1 MYLINSFKYIPA
13 EKFILLNLANLFL
26 LSVIMTNNSW
36 GQIISSPVVQVNM
49 LEVYTS
55 QGCSSCPPA
64 ERWMSTFKQD
74 ERLWKQLVPM
84 NFHVDYWDYLGWKDP
99 YASSVFTQR
108 QRDYKALKLSTTV
121 ATPGFMYSGMG
132 WNGWFRGR
140 SVPVKPYKAIGVL
153 SAEFGIAD
161 KDQKNRARIQ
171 FNPVIDLPT
180 QLQVHVA
187 VLGFDQITQV
197 PRGENSGK
205 KLPHDFVVLAY
216 NRGELNL
223 DKGTFNSELK
233 IPDASQFTSAK
244 QALVFWVSEQ
254 GNPTPIQVA
263 ANWW

>member
-1 MYLINSFKYIPA
+1 MHTKGHSRFSSA
-13 EKFILLNLANLFL
+13 RKFNLFSIKPALLLLLL
-26 LSVIMTNNSW
+26 LSNYGW
-36 GQIISSPVVQVNM
+36 GQTISSPLVQVNM

-74 ERLWKQLVPM
+74 NRLWKQLVPM

-99 YASSVFTQR
+99 FASAVFTQR
-108 QRDYKALKLSTTV
+108 QRDYKALKLSPTV
-121 ATPGFMYSGMG
+121 ATPGFVYSGMG

-140 SVPVKPYKAIGVL
+140 SVPVKPYKAVGVL
-153 SAEFGIAD
+153 SAEFGGAD
-161 KDQKNRARIQ
+161 KDNTNLARIQ
-171 FNPVIDLPT
+171 FNPVIDLPA

-197 PRGENSGK
+197 QRGENSGK

-216 NRGELNL
+216 NHGELNL
-223 DKGTFNSELK
+223 DKGTFNSELN
-233 IPDASQFTSAK
+233 IPDASQFTSPK